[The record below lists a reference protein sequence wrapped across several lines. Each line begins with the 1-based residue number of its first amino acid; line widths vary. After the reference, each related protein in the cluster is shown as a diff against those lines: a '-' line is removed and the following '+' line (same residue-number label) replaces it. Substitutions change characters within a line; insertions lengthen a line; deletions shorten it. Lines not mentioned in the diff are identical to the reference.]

1 MCEYNENIDSR
12 KKALD
17 YAIRDY
23 ELKDKVK
30 FAKSGYTIKKEKKT
44 YWNYL
49 SNDAWEEFK
58 GKMKKAHLCQFEDAD
73 GGEMKEKKGRYGIN
87 PPKMASFGSSSRFL
101 YNISK
106 DIEGF
111 QFEKVLPTRVG
122 HSANLDG
129 YIMRDDV
136 DIFVEAKCKEIYSS
150 HKTIEV
156 SNVYE
161 EIYKELQELYPE
173 FSFKNN
179 GRPIKNGKE
188 DNEHF
193 KCTFKFDGE
202 EIVHFDIKQLICHF
216 LAISAN
222 ILEDEKAN
230 KNVKFVYLIFN
241 PKDTDAACF
250 ENEKVSSYK
259 GRIFKIYDETIE
271 EIGNFDMELLFKSI
285 FKIQAKRLGLEGKK
299 YFSSFDFC
307 IADQKDYKENIK

>member
-1 MCEYNENIDSR
+1 MCENIKIDSR
-12 KKALD
+12 EKALD

-23 ELKDKVK
+23 ELKDKDK

-73 GGEMKEKKGRYGIN
+73 GGEMKEKKGRWGIY

-101 YNISK
+101 YSVSK

-111 QFEKVLPTRVG
+111 QFEKLLPTRVG
-122 HSANLDG
+122 GSANLDG
-129 YIMRDDV
+129 YITRGDGDV
-136 DIFVEAKCKEIYSS
+136 FVEAKCREIYSS
-150 HKTIEV
+150 HNTIEV

-161 EIYKELQELYPE
+161 EIYKELQELYPK

-193 KCTFKFDGE
+193 NCTFKFNGK
-202 EIVHFDIKQLICHF
+202 EIIHFDIKQLICHF

-222 ILEDEKAN
+222 ILENENAN
-230 KNVKFVYLIFN
+230 KNIKFIYLIFN
-241 PKDTDAACF
+241 PK
-250 ENEKVSSYK
+250 EVIEQVEKESYK
-259 GRIFKIYDETIE
+259 KQIIEIYGDTKK
-271 EIGNFDMELLFKSI
+271 EITDYFDMELLFESI
-285 FKIQAKRLGLEGKK
+285 FEIQAKRLGLEGKK
-299 YFSSFDFC
+299 YPLFEFYF
-307 IADQKDYKENIK
+307 AEQYNYKEIIK

>member
-1 MCEYNENIDSR
+1 MCENIKIDSR
-12 KKALD
+12 EKALD

-23 ELKDKVK
+23 ECDE
-30 FAKSGYTIKKEKKT
+30 KSVGYGYEIAGNK

-49 SNDAWEEFK
+49 SNKSWEEFLK
-58 GKMKKAHLCQFEDAD
+58 SMSSLHRAQYNDAD
-73 GGEMKEKKGRYGIN
+73 GGELKVKQGRWGIY

-106 DIEGF
+106 NIECF
-111 QFEKVLPTRVG
+111 QFEKLLPTRVG
-122 HSANLDG
+122 GSANLDG
-129 YIMRDDV
+129 YITRGDGDV
-136 DIFVEAKCKEIYSS
+136 FVEAKCREIYSS

-193 KCTFKFDGE
+193 NCTFKFNGK
-202 EIVHFDIKQLICHF
+202 EIIHFDIKQLICHF

-222 ILEDEKAN
+222 ILENENAN
-230 KNVKFVYLIFN
+230 KNIKFIYLIFN
-241 PKDTDAACF
+241 P
-250 ENEKVSSYK
+250 NEVIEQVEKESYK
-259 GRIFKIYDETIE
+259 KQIIEIYGDTIK
-271 EIGNFDMELLFKSI
+271 EITDYFDMERLFKSI

-299 YFSSFDFC
+299 YSLFKFHLV
-307 IADQKDYKENIK
+307 DQDKYKEIIK

>member
-1 MCEYNENIDSR
+1 MCENIKIDSR
-12 KKALD
+12 EKALD

-23 ELKDKVK
+23 ECNE
-30 FAKSGYTIKKEKKT
+30 KSVGYGYEIAGNK

-49 SNDAWEEFK
+49 SNKSWEEFLK
-58 GKMKKAHLCQFEDAD
+58 SMSSLHRAQYNDAD
-73 GGEMKEKKGRYGIN
+73 GGELKVKQGRWGIY

-106 DIEGF
+106 NIECF
-111 QFEKVLPTRVG
+111 QFEKLLPTRVG
-122 HSANLDG
+122 GSANLDG
-129 YIMRDDV
+129 YITRGDGDV
-136 DIFVEAKCKEIYSS
+136 FVEAKCREIYSS

-193 KCTFKFDGE
+193 NCTFKFNGKK
-202 EIVHFDIKQLICHF
+202 IIHFDIEQLICHF

-222 ILEDEKAN
+222 ILENENAN
-230 KNVKFVYLIFN
+230 KNIKFIYLIFN
-241 PKDTDAACF
+241 PK
-250 ENEKVSSYK
+250 EVIEQVEKESYK
-259 GRIFKIYDETIE
+259 KQIIEIYGDTIK
-271 EIGNFDMELLFKSI
+271 EITDYFDMEQLFESI
-285 FKIQAKRLGLEGKK
+285 FEIQAKRLGLEGEK
-299 YFSSFDFC
+299 YSLFKFHLV
-307 IADQKDYKENIK
+307 DQDKYKDIIK

>member
-1 MCEYNENIDSR
+1 MCENIKIDSCE
-12 KKALD
+12 KALD

-23 ELKDKVK
+23 ELKDKDK

-101 YNISK
+101 YYISK

-111 QFEKVLPTRVG
+111 QFEKLLPTRVG

-150 HKTIEV
+150 HKTIKV

-161 EIYKELQELYPE
+161 EIYKELHELYPK

-179 GRPIKNGKE
+179 GQPKE

-193 KCTFKFDGE
+193 NCTFKFNGK
-202 EIVHFDIKQLICHF
+202 EIIHFDIKQLICHF

-222 ILEDEKAN
+222 ILENENAN
-230 KNVKFVYLIFN
+230 KNIKFIYLIFN
-241 PKDTDAACF
+241 PK
-250 ENEKVSSYK
+250 EVIEQVEKESYK
-259 GRIFKIYDETIE
+259 KQIIEIYGDTKK
-271 EIGNFDMELLFKSI
+271 EITDYFDMELLFESI
-285 FKIQAKRLGLEGKK
+285 FEIQAKRLGLEGEK
-299 YFSSFDFC
+299 YSLFKFHLV
-307 IADQKDYKENIK
+307 DQYNYYKEIIK

>member
-1 MCEYNENIDSR
+1 MCENIKIDSR
-12 KKALD
+12 EKALD

-23 ELKDKVK
+23 ELKDKDK

-111 QFEKVLPTRVG
+111 QFEKLLPTRVG

-150 HKTIEV
+150 HKTIKV

-161 EIYKELQELYPE
+161 GIYKELHELYPK

-179 GRPIKNGKE
+179 GQPKE
-188 DNEHF
+188 DNEHVN
-193 KCTFKFDGE
+193 CTFKFNGK
-202 EIVHFDIKQLICHF
+202 EIIHFDIKQLICHF
-216 LAISAN
+216 LAISEN
-222 ILEDEKAN
+222 ILENENAN
-230 KNVKFVYLIFN
+230 KNIKFIYLIFN
-241 PKDTDAACF
+241 P
-250 ENEKVSSYK
+250 NEVIEQVEKESYK
-259 GRIFKIYDETIE
+259 KQIIEIYGDTKK
-271 EIGNFDMELLFKSI
+271 EITDYFDMELLFESI
-285 FKIQAKRLGLEGKK
+285 FEVQAKRLGLEGEK
-299 YFSSFDFC
+299 YSLFEFHLV
-307 IADQKDYKENIK
+307 DQYNYKEIIK

>member
-1 MCEYNENIDSR
+1 MCENIKIDSR
-12 KKALD
+12 EKALD

-23 ELKDKVK
+23 ELKDKDK

-58 GKMKKAHLCQFEDAD
+58 GKIKKAHLCQFEDAD

-111 QFEKVLPTRVG
+111 QFEKLLPTRVG

-150 HKTIEV
+150 HKTIKV

-161 EIYKELQELYPE
+161 GIYKELHELYPK

-179 GRPIKNGKE
+179 GQPKE

-193 KCTFKFDGE
+193 NYTFKFNGK
-202 EIVHFDIKQLICHF
+202 EIIHFDIKQLICHF

-222 ILEDEKAN
+222 ILENENAN
-230 KNVKFVYLIFN
+230 KNIKFIYLIFN
-241 PKDTDAACF
+241 PNEVIEQVEKESDKKQIIEIYSDT
-250 ENEKVSSYK
+250 KK
-259 GRIFKIYDETIE
+259 
-271 EIGNFDMELLFKSI
+271 EITDYFDMELLFESI
-285 FKIQAKRLGLEGKK
+285 FEIQAKRLGLEGKK
-299 YFSSFDFC
+299 YSLFEFYF
-307 IADQKDYKENIK
+307 ADQYNYKEIIK

>member
-1 MCEYNENIDSR
+1 MCENIKIDSR
-12 KKALD
+12 EKALD

-23 ELKDKVK
+23 ECNE
-30 FAKSGYTIKKEKKT
+30 KSVGYGYEIAGNK

-49 SNDAWEEFK
+49 SNKSWEEFLK
-58 GKMKKAHLCQFEDAD
+58 SMSSLHRAQYNDAD
-73 GGEMKEKKGRYGIN
+73 GGELKEKKGRWGIC

-106 DIEGF
+106 DIVGF
-111 QFEKVLPTRVG
+111 QFEKLLPTRVG
-122 HSANLDG
+122 GTANLDG
-129 YIMRDDV
+129 YITRGDGDV
-136 DIFVEAKCKEIYSS
+136 FVEAKCREIYSS

-193 KCTFKFDGE
+193 NCTFKFNGK
-202 EIVHFDIKQLICHF
+202 EIIHFDIKQLICHF

-222 ILEDEKAN
+222 ILENENAN
-230 KNVKFVYLIFN
+230 KNIKFIYLIFN
-241 PKDTDAACF
+241 P
-250 ENEKVSSYK
+250 NEVIEQVEKESYK
-259 GRIFKIYDETIE
+259 KQIIEIYGDTKK
-271 EIGNFDMELLFKSI
+271 EITDYFDMKLLFKSI
-285 FKIQAKRLGLEGKK
+285 FKIQAKRLGLEGEK
-299 YFSSFDFC
+299 YSLFEFHLL
-307 IADQKDYKENIK
+307 DQDDYNKIIK

>member
-1 MCEYNENIDSR
+1 MCENIKIDSR
-12 KKALD
+12 EKALD

-23 ELKDKVK
+23 ECNE
-30 FAKSGYTIKKEKKT
+30 KSVGYGYEIAGNK

-49 SNDAWEEFK
+49 SNKSWEEFLK
-58 GKMKKAHLCQFEDAD
+58 SMSSLHRAQYNDAD
-73 GGEMKEKKGRYGIN
+73 GGELEVKQGRWGIY

-106 DIEGF
+106 NIECF
-111 QFEKVLPTRVG
+111 QFEKLLPTRVG
-122 HSANLDG
+122 GSANLDG
-129 YIMRDDV
+129 YITRGDGDV
-136 DIFVEAKCKEIYSS
+136 FVEAKCREIYSS

-193 KCTFKFDGE
+193 NCTFKFNGK
-202 EIVHFDIKQLICHF
+202 EIIHFDIKQLICHF

-222 ILEDEKAN
+222 ILENENAN
-230 KNVKFVYLIFN
+230 KNIKFIYLIFN
-241 PKDTDAACF
+241 P
-250 ENEKVSSYK
+250 NEVIEQVEKESYK
-259 GRIFKIYDETIE
+259 KQIIDIYGDTKK
-271 EIGNFDMELLFKSI
+271 EITDYFDMERLFESI
-285 FKIQAKRLGLEGKK
+285 FEIQAKRLGLEGEK
-299 YFSSFDFC
+299 YSLFKFHLV
-307 IADQKDYKENIK
+307 DQDNYYKEIIK

>member
-1 MCEYNENIDSR
+1 MCDYYENIDSPE
-12 KKALD
+12 KALD
-17 YAIRDY
+17 CAIRDF
-23 ELKDKVK
+23 ELKDKD
-30 FAKSGYTIKKEKKT
+30 ASIEIGYKIGNKPP

-49 SNDAWEEFK
+49 SNGAWEKFK
-58 GKMKKAHLCQFEDAD
+58 DSMKKVHRRQFEDAD
-73 GGEMKEKKGRYGIN
+73 GGELKEKKGRWGIC

-106 DIEGF
+106 DIVGF
-111 QFEKVLPTRVG
+111 QFEKLLPTRVG

-222 ILEDEKAN
+222 LLENEHAN
-230 KNVKFVYLIFN
+230 KKIKFVYLIFN
-241 PKDTDAACF
+241 PEFNTCF
-250 ENEKVSSYK
+250 ENEKISSYRE
-259 GRIFKIYDETIE
+259 RIIERRNKTID
-271 EIGNFDMELLFKSI
+271 EIGEFNMKQLFKSI
-285 FKIQAKRLGLEGKK
+285 FEIQAKRLGLEGKK
-299 YFSSFDFC
+299 YSSFDFC

>member
-1 MCEYNENIDSR
+1 MCENIKIDSR
-12 KKALD
+12 EKALD

-23 ELKDKVK
+23 ELKDKDK

-111 QFEKVLPTRVG
+111 QFEKLLPTRVG

-150 HKTIEV
+150 HKTIKV

-161 EIYKELQELYPE
+161 GIYKELHELYPK

-179 GRPIKNGKE
+179 GQPKE

-193 KCTFKFDGE
+193 NCTFKFNGK
-202 EIVHFDIKQLICHF
+202 EIIHFDIKQLICHF

-222 ILEDEKAN
+222 ILENENAN
-230 KNVKFVYLIFN
+230 KNIKFIYLIFN
-241 PKDTDAACF
+241 PK
-250 ENEKVSSYK
+250 EVLEQVEKESYK
-259 GRIFKIYDETIE
+259 KQIIEIYGDTKK
-271 EIGNFDMELLFKSI
+271 EITDYFDMELLFESI
-285 FKIQAKRLGLEGKK
+285 FEIQAKRLGLEGEK
-299 YFSSFDFC
+299 YSLFKFHLV
-307 IADQKDYKENIK
+307 DQYNYYKEIIK